1 MSFASRFERLF
12 KQLLPSPF
20 SIAILLTL
28 LTFLLALV
36 FTKPQETGVG
46 AYAFDLL
53 GFWKTGLW
61 DGPLMIFAMQMML
74 MLVLGH
80 VLAISPPANK
90 LINRLTGVIGNTAQ
104 AAALVAF
111 FTMLVAFFNWGL
123 GLIFGAIFA
132 RKVAESA
139 VKNGWKLNYPLVGA
153 AGYVG
158 LMVWHGGLSGS
169 APVKANEPG
178 HIKALMAG
186 MQGDLLVPD
195 LVPIEQTIF
204 SGMNGV
210 ATLLVLTI
218 IPLVLY
224 SLGKRLKP
232 SAIHLPS
239 HFQPARLR
247 ENAVGAEKIDVSVW
261 FGKAI
266 GIIILAYAIAE
277 ATVLNTSGSLG
288 FLTPNYINAALLG
301 LGLLLHTNIRVF
313 LAGVDEAIAD
323 AAGILIQF
331 PLYFGIMGLMRSSGL
346 VQLIAESF
354 TSFSTAETFPLFT
367 FISSGII
374 NVFVPS
380 GGGQWS
386 IQAPILIEASQQL
399 EVPLSKSIMALAY
412 GDQLTNM
419 LQPFWALPLLGITGL
434 KAKEILPYTLLLML
448 IGFVIYFGILVL
460 F

>member
-20 SIAILLTL
+20 SIALLLTL

-36 FTKPQETGVG
+36 FTKPAAAGVG
-46 AYAFDLL
+46 DYAFDLL
-53 GFWKTGLW
+53 GYWKTGLW
-61 DGPLMIFAMQMML
+61 NGPLIIFAMQMML

-80 VLAISPPANK
+80 VLAISPPAEK
-90 LINRLTGVIGNTAQ
+90 LINRLTGLVSNTAS
-104 AAALVAF
+104 AAATVAF

-132 RKVAESA
+132 RKIAESA

-178 HIKALMAG
+178 HIKELMAG
-186 MQGDLLVPD
+186 LVSPD
-195 LVPIEQTIF
+195 ILPDVVPMEATIF
-204 SGMNGV
+204 SGMN
-210 ATLLVLTI
+210 AASSLLLLIVIPMALFAIGKKLAPTTI
-218 IPLVLY
+218 
-224 SLGKRLKP
+224 SLKSNFEPTSTEEGI
-232 SAIHLPS
+232 S
-239 HFQPARLR
+239 
-247 ENAVGAEKIDVSVW
+247 GAEKIDVSSW
-261 FGKAI
+261 FGKTI
-266 GIIILAYAIAE
+266 GLIIIGYSIAE
-277 ATVLNTSGSLG
+277 ATVLNSGSALS
-288 FLTPNYINAALLG
+288 FLTPNYINALLLG
-301 LGLLLHTNIRVF
+301 LCLLLHQNIRGF
-313 LAGVDEAIAD
+313 LVGVDDAIAD

-346 VQLIAESF
+346 VLLIAEF
-354 TSFSTAETFPLFT
+354 FSSISNSTTFPIFT

-386 IQAPILIEASQQL
+386 IQAPILIEASQQMG
-399 EVPLSKSIMALAY
+399 VPLSKSIMALAY

-434 KAKEILPYTLLLML
+434 KAKEILPYTLMLMV
-448 IGFVIYFGILVL
+448 IGFVIFLSILL
-460 F
+460 IF